1 MLRLD
6 LSLGTGGMAPMGDS
20 GRSVMLERLQMKGR
34 QGE

>member
-6 LSLGTGGMAPMGDS
+6 PSLGTGGMAPMDDS
-20 GRSVMLERLQMKGR
+20 GRSVMLECLQLKGR